1 MKAIALKN
9 IGIINLVLFMS
20 LFFAN
25 SIKAESTIEL
35 RSSLSK
41 SDISQTCKEVFF
53 YVINDIN
60 SKEPQNIKGYL
71 DSYKQNLELLLI
83 LSKNNVMT
91 SPQLQT
97 YWSNLI
103 YQQCPAINQIE
114 FGKYRTDWIVKY
126 VLKNGKMISA
136 FKEKPNI
143 LGLDYKQA
151 RKTIIAEGWKPVG
164 AKNNGIGG
172 YVNFVSSKY
181 PEVYDCAGSG
191 VVPCM
196 FFFDNPDDNYY
207 LKVTTAGQFDD
218 NYNGG
223 KITSVEVKSSMGGTE
238 YENNSFY

>member
-25 SIKAESTIEL
+25 SIKAESTIKL
-35 RSSLSK
+35 GSSLSK
-41 SDISQTCKEVFF
+41 SDISQNCQEVFF
-53 YVINDIN
+53 YVIDDIN
-60 SKEPQNIKGYL
+60 SKEPQDIKGYL
-71 DSYKQNLELLLI
+71 DGFRQNLELSLI

-91 SPQLQT
+91 SPKLQA

-103 YQQCPAINQIE
+103 HQYCPAINQVK
-114 FGKYRTDWIVKY
+114 FGKYRTDWSEKY
-126 VLKNGKMISA
+126 VVKNGKMMSA

-151 RKTIIAEGWKPVG
+151 REKILAEGWKPVDT
-164 AKNNGIGG
+164 KNDGIGG
-172 YVNFVSSKY
+172 YVNFVAFEY